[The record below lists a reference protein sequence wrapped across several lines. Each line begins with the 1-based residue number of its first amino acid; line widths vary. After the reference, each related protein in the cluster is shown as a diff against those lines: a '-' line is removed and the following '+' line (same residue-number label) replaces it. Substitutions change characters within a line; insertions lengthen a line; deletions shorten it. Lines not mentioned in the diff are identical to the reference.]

1 MNGIFYLSII
11 CLEDFFFISD
21 GEQPVIDWSFID
33 KVEESVISEKTGKP
47 VLCEEEQFIFK
58 QEEYEDAVVM
68 PSYRNIDQP
77 QHFYVAEIRYDLN
90 PLSSFPSPELYKTFC
105 AYYTTKYGLSI
116 TDMEQPLL
124 DVDHTSARLN
134 LLIPR
139 YMNQK
144 GVALPTSSAETK
156 KARRENL
163 QQKQILVP
171 ELCDVHVFPASL
183 WRKAVCMPAILY
195 RMNYLLLA
203 EEIRKHIASETN
215 IGIVELPKDF
225 RFPQLDFGFD
235 TSPENLKSSNS
246 NEEQEQDKDVSF
258 SESENLRN
266 QSENADENGEK
277 SETKHSEEL
286 APEVEISEELA
297 CGKSVLKNSQESTC
311 GSSEAKN
318 SEGLACGKSE
328 LKNSQEST
336 CGSSEVKNCENLTCR
351 KSEAKISEECGTS
364 ETNNSEDLACETHCS
379 ETNGSEFNSNDANEN
394 DQINLCSDQNMK
406 NKKRCEQLES
416 NSVNSKLDNAIEDV
430 KGCKLE
436 SNKELAQVNSQYIP
450 SAGTT
455 GSLVNSCNIL
465 DEISNKEICESGEKE
480 QESETLNGHLE
491 IENGPSHNVCDK
503 EHVNLT
509 CQPNTLTKT
518 FLCKDKLLNDL
529 GCSALNK
536 EKPQHCQ
543 YSNALFH
550 AKNNENKVSV
560 LNSKEKQSIC
570 VEQGHCS
577 LVNGVVIEDETKDV
591 LKEPVCVQD
600 AFTNNLDCSD
610 SLKVERET
618 ELENDCSSSG
628 TDVNDL
634 LDPDA
639 HEISSKTT
647 SDILVDDLAADLKD
661 LNVEVTVL
669 NKDKSNNASWGEID
683 ERYHTDIGHWKSE
696 KETHNTAEIEGQT
709 DNVREE
715 PNDSVETEN
724 ASKEIQKKETYNI
737 GEELKDTCETEN
749 ASKDIQMSEIKDL
762 STVDKDS
769 GARATSP
776 EPKNDIFQNIN
787 YFKTGEPSDS
797 ENEQEDLNI
806 FPEPLISLDE
816 DTDLT
821 TYIGPSPCFILQ
833 AFTMSNAN
841 DFFSLERLETI
852 GDSFLK
858 YAITVYL
865 YCSYSGI
872 HEGKLSYL
880 RSKQV
885 SNYNLYRLGKRKGLA
900 ECMISTKFE
909 PYENWLPP
917 GFVVNEDKRKGPVP
931 KVLVAQKVN
940 YKSSSAIFSAKNSEE
955 ILDSKMNADT
965 VLLSRVSE
973 IQKFNKELEAAV
985 QISQAEELEKG
996 DKSDNQQVLTPYSLQ
1011 VHHSIPDKSIADCV
1025 EALIGCYLTSCGK
1038 MAALRFMSWMGL
1050 KVLPRKEIDI
1060 SSNMEVTT
1068 VVPAKSDIDV
1078 MFCLQNY

>member
-1 MNGIFYLSII
+1 M
-11 CLEDFFFISD
+11 
-21 GEQPVIDWSFID
+21 IDWSFID
-33 KVEESVISEKTGKP
+33 KVEESIISEKTGKP

-105 AYYTTKYGLSI
+105 AYYTTKYGLAI
-116 TDMEQPLL
+116 TNMEQPLL

-246 NEEQEQDKDVSF
+246 SEEQDKDVSF
-258 SESENLRN
+258 SESENLKD
-266 QSENADENGEK
+266 QSENAEEPEENIEK
-277 SETKHSEEL
+277 SETKHSAKL

-311 GSSEAKN
+311 GSSEVKN

-336 CGSSEVKNCENLTCR
+336 CGSSEVKNSENLTCR

-364 ETNNSEDLACETHCS
+364 GTNNSEDFGCKTHCS
-379 ETNGSEFNSNDANEN
+379 EISGSEFNSNDANEN
-394 DQINLCSDQNMK
+394 DQINICSNQNMK
-406 NKKRCEQLES
+406 NKKSCEQLES
-416 NSVNSKLDNAIEDV
+416 NSVNSKSDNAIE

-436 SNKELAQVNSQYIP
+436 SNKEFAQVNSQYIP

-465 DEISNKEICESGEKE
+465 DEIANKEICESGEKE

-491 IENGPSHNVCDK
+491 LENGPSHNVCDK

-509 CQPNTLTKT
+509 CQPNNSTKT
-518 FLCKDKLLNDL
+518 FLSKDKLLSDL

-536 EKPQHCQ
+536 EKLQLYQNCQ
-543 YSNALFH
+543 NSNALFH

-560 LNSKEKQSIC
+560 LNSHKEKQCIC

-577 LVNGVVIEDETKDV
+577 LVNGVAIEDETKDF
-591 LKEPVCVQD
+591 LKEPVCLQD
-600 AFTNNLDCSD
+600 SFTNNVDGSD
-610 SLKVERET
+610 SLKEDRKT
-618 ELENDCSSSG
+618 ELENDSSSSR

-669 NKDKSNNASWGEID
+669 NKDKSNVSSWGEID
-683 ERYHTDIGHWKSE
+683 DSHHTDIGYWKSE
-696 KETHNTAEIEGQT
+696 NETHNTAEIKGQT

-715 PNDSVETEN
+715 PNGSVETEN
-724 ASKEIQKKETYNI
+724 ASKDIQKRER
-737 GEELKDTCETEN
+737 EEMKDTCETEN

-762 STVDKDS
+762 STDDKDS

-776 EPKNDIFQNIN
+776 EPKEDIFQNVN
-787 YFKTGEPSDS
+787 FFKTEESSDL
-797 ENEQEDLNI
+797 ENEQEDLDI

-955 ILDSKMNADT
+955 MSDSKMNADT

-1068 VVPAKSDIDV
+1068 VLPAKSDSDV
-1078 MFCLQNY
+1078 MFCLQSYQALRIDRSLVY